1 MPGLEASGTGGLLV
15 DVVGG
20 GTDED
25 LWSAA
30 PFVAA
35 PVCICP
41 LVEASL
47 LVKLEMAQP
56 AQPAPELSFE
66 GVPIRGDVAVD
77 PPGVNAGGGSAV
89 SGIEAANLR
98 MRPM

>member
-1 MPGLEASGTGGLLV
+1 M
-15 DVVGG
+15 GG
-20 GTDED
+20 GTEED

-30 PFVAA
+30 PLVAAAAA

-56 AQPAPELSFE
+56 AQPAPEVSFE
-66 GVPIRGDVAVD
+66 GVPMRGDVAVD
-77 PPGVNAGGGSAV
+77 PLAVNVGGGSTV
-89 SGIEAANLR
+89 SGIEAANFR
-98 MRPM
+98 MRAM